1 RKRYVKCIDWTS
13 AWSRWFPSSICVITR
28 TVAYSAPLAAIHLQL
43 STPYHSFYIKI
54 QEKHL
59 VCCTSS
65 FDLSSRVLVAV
76 SLDLEFHHLFF
87 VLLQASFNARHTS
100 ETVLTLKGIDTILV
114 ACVSKEAVTMNDLKK
129 KDPERA
135 DSASDSTPVAKH
147 RYHLN
152 LKKAVMWAILLAFGV
167 GAVFGLGVLAS
178 VCERSLHSNHGLAV
192 LESPEVHKDTKLDTR
207 GDGHDDE
214 EYPPSFMPL
223 VPRLAEDSPMS
234 AASPTPTPS
243 GGEGLLIPISTQ
255 TELST
260 IYSLSKIP
268 KTTEYPVTVEA
279 STSVAEDT
287 SCIVSVV
294 TTETKIAVVT
304 VTVIP
309 TTSDHWS
316 GYVTITGD
324 ASTVTA
330 VNTETSYTSGLPD
343 ATVSGNPSTITDV
356 QTMLSVTSGLP
367 DATVSGNPST
377 ITDIQTQLS
386 VTSGLPD
393 ATVSGN
399 PSTVT
404 NLDATYSLTS
414 TSTARYNTKLT
425 IVISDLWQ
433 TTESSTHYTVTTV
446 VTRVST
452 ATTTES
458 AAQPYS
464 TPVDDGDKD
473 TSAAE
478 VSYASNVDG
487 ATASSDRHE
496 TISSTAS
503 ITATVFLSEPPY
515 PSNGTAYSHPYGT
528 LSSVVAPTTP
538 VVVSGANDKAGPC
551 GTVIHAM
558 VLVAA
563 IMFLY

>member
-1 RKRYVKCIDWTS
+1 P
-13 AWSRWFPSSICVITR
+13 F
-28 TVAYSAPLAAIHLQL
+28 
-43 STPYHSFYIKI
+43 HSFHIKI
-54 QEKHL
+54 QQKHL
-59 VCCTSS
+59 
-65 FDLSSRVLVAV
+65 
-76 SLDLEFHHLFF
+76 
-87 VLLQASFNARHTS
+87 
-100 ETVLTLKGIDTILV
+100 TVLTAKEIDTTFV
-114 ACVSKEAVTMNDLKK
+114 TCVSKEAVTMNDLKK

-135 DSASDSTPVAKH
+135 DSASDSTPVVKH
-147 RYHLN
+147 RHHLS
-152 LKKAVMWAILLAFGV
+152 LKKTVMWAILLAFGV

-192 LESPEVHKDTKLDTR
+192 LESPEVHKDPKLDAR
-207 GDGHDDE
+207 RDGHGDE
-214 EYPPSFMPL
+214 QYPPSIMPP
-223 VPRLAEDSPMS
+223 VPRVAEDSPMS
-234 AASPTPTPS
+234 VASPTPTPS

-279 STSVAEDT
+279 STSIAEDT

-356 QTMLSVTSGLP
+356 QTQLSVTSGLP

-377 ITDIQTQLS
+377 ITDVKTQLS

-433 TTESSTHYTVTTV
+433 TTSSAHSTVTTV

-464 TPVDDGDKD
+464 TPVDDDKD

-538 VVVSGANDKAGPC
+538 VVVSGANDRAGSS
-551 GTVIHAM
+551 GTGLHHVHAM
-558 VLVAA
+558 VLVAV
-563 IMFLY
+563 IIFLY

>member
-1 RKRYVKCIDWTS
+1 NNAHFNFDSLTI
-13 AWSRWFPSSICVITR
+13 
-28 TVAYSAPLAAIHLQL
+28 PL
-43 STPYHSFYIKI
+43 TPRFKKK
-54 QEKHL
+54 KHL
-59 VCCTSS
+59 
-65 FDLSSRVLVAV
+65 
-76 SLDLEFHHLFF
+76 
-87 VLLQASFNARHTS
+87 ASFKARHTS
-100 ETVLTLKGIDTILV
+100 ETVLTSKEIDTIFV

-129 KDPERA
+129 KDPECAA
-135 DSASDSTPVAKH
+135 DSASDFTPVAKPRH
-147 RYHLN
+147 HLD
-152 LKKAVMWAILLAFGV
+152 LKKAAMWAVLFVFGV

-192 LESPEVHKDTKLDTR
+192 LESPEVHKDPKLDAR
-207 GDGHDDE
+207 DDRFDE
-214 EYPPSFMPL
+214 EYPPSIMPPA
-223 VPRLAEDSPMS
+223 PRLAEDAPMS

-243 GGEGLLIPISTQ
+243 DDGGLMIPISTQ

-260 IYSLSKIP
+260 IYSLSRIP

-343 ATVSGNPSTITDV
+343 ATVSNNPSTLTQVHTD
-356 QTMLSVTSGLP
+356 LSYTSGLP

-377 ITDIQTQLS
+377 ITDVQTQLS

-414 TSTARYNTKLT
+414 SSTARYNTKLT

-433 TTESSTHYTVTTV
+433 TSTHSTVTTV

-458 AAQPYS
+458 APPYS
-464 TPVDDGDKD
+464 TPVDDKD

-487 ATASSDRHE
+487 ATASDRHE

-515 PSNGTAYSHPYGT
+515 PSNGTASSYPYGT
-528 LSSVVAPTTP
+528 VSSVVAPTTP
-538 VVVSGANDKAGPC
+538 VVVSGANERAGPC
-551 GTVIHAM
+551 GTGLHHIHAM
-558 VLVAA
+558 VLVAV

>member
-1 RKRYVKCIDWTS
+1 MLTPAS
-13 AWSRWFPSSICVITR
+13 LPSNTICPRLEALFKVERARAVTN
-28 TVAYSAPLAAIHLQL
+28 SAPLPALHLQL
-43 STPYHSFYIKI
+43 STPSIPF
-54 QEKHL
+54 
-59 VCCTSS
+59 TSR
-65 FDLSSRVLVAV
+65 FKKNICSRVLVAV
-76 SLDLEFHHLFF
+76 SLDLGFHHLFF
-87 VLLQASFNARHTS
+87 ALSQASFNSHHTS
-100 ETVLTLKGIDTILV
+100 ETVLTAKEIDTIFV
-114 ACVSKEAVTMNDLKK
+114 TCVSKEAVTMNDLKK

-135 DSASDSTPVAKH
+135 DSASDSTPVVKH
-147 RYHLN
+147 RHHLN

-192 LESPEVHKDTKLDTR
+192 LESPEVHKDPKLDTR
-207 GDGHDDE
+207 GDRHADE
-214 EYPPSFMPL
+214 EYPPSIMPP
-223 VPRLAEDSPMS
+223 VPRLAEDAPMLM
-234 AASPTPTPS
+234 ASPTPTPS
-243 GGEGLLIPISTQ
+243 DDEGLMIPISTQ

-260 IYSLSKIP
+260 IYSLSKLP

-279 STSVAEDT
+279 STSIAEDT

-377 ITDIQTQLS
+377 ITDVQTQLS
-386 VTSGLPD
+386 VTSAPPD

-433 TTESSTHYTVTTV
+433 TTSSAHSTVTTV
-446 VTRVST
+446 VTRATT
-452 ATTTES
+452 ATTT
-458 AAQPYS
+458 
-464 TPVDDGDKD
+464 D
-473 TSAAE
+473 AAE

-538 VVVSGANDKAGPC
+538 VVVSGANDRVGPC
-551 GTVIHAM
+551 GTGFYHVYAM
-558 VLVAA
+558 VLVAV
-563 IMFLY
+563 IMSLY

>member
-1 RKRYVKCIDWTS
+1 MIAVPILSHRY
-13 AWSRWFPSSICVITR
+13 SRTKTWYV
-28 TVAYSAPLAAIHLQL
+28 APL
-43 STPYHSFYIKI
+43 
-54 QEKHL
+54 
-59 VCCTSS
+59 
-65 FDLSSRVLVAV
+65 DLSSRLLVAV
-76 SLDLEFHHLFF
+76 SLDLKLHHLFF
-87 VLLQASFNARHTS
+87 ALSQASFKAHHTS
-100 ETVLTLKGIDTILV
+100 ETLLTVKEIDTTFV
-114 ACVSKEAVTMNDLKK
+114 TRVSNEAVTMNDLKK
-129 KDPERA
+129 DPECA
-135 DSASDSTPVAKH
+135 DSASGFLPVANNKH
-147 RYHLN
+147 RLD
-152 LKKAVMWAILLAFGV
+152 LKKAVMWTVLVVFGV

-192 LESPEVHKDTKLDTR
+192 LESPEVHKDSKVDTR
-207 GDGHDDE
+207 DAFYDEE
-214 EYPPSFMPL
+214 EYPPSMMPPSL
-223 VPRLAEDSPMS
+223 HLAEEYPLSIMHLAPRRVEDASMS

-243 GGEGLLIPISTQ
+243 VDEGLMIPISTQ

-260 IYSLSKIP
+260 IYSLSRIP
-268 KTTEYPVTVEA
+268 KSTEYPVTVEA

-294 TTETKIAVVT
+294 TTETKTAVIT

-330 VNTETSYTSGLPD
+330 VNTDTSYTSGLPD

-356 QTMLSVTSGLP
+356 QTQLSVTSGLP

-377 ITDIQTQLS
+377 ITDVQTQLS

-414 TSTARYNTKLT
+414 SSTPRYNTKLT

-433 TTESSTHYTVTTV
+433 TSTDSAASHSTITTV

-452 ATTTES
+452 ATTTET

-464 TPVDDGDKD
+464 TPADDED
-473 TSAAE
+473 TSAAD

-487 ATASSDRHE
+487 ATASDRHE

-515 PSNGTAYSHPYGT
+515 PSNNTASSHPYGT
-528 LSSVVAPTTP
+528 VSSVVAPTTP
-538 VVVSGANDKAGPC
+538 VVVSGSNDRTGTWGAGFHHM
-551 GTVIHAM
+551 HAM
-558 VLVAA
+558 MLVAV